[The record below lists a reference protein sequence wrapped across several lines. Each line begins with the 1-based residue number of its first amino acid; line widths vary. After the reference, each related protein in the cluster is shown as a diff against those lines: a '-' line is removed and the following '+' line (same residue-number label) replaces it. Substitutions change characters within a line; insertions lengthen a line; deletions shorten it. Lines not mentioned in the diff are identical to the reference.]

1 VQRKDTMSFDNYIS
15 AFRTY
20 IDAVAAAAN
29 EVGCECYLV
38 GGSIR
43 QMLSGIKPEDLDF
56 IVDAQGMA
64 ERVAQAASRHLHGDP
79 GVSRVNDVPTME
91 IRVDGILLHIAD
103 PVTDFSTGAESIYA
117 AISDDVKADVLR
129 RDFTINT
136 LLLPVDDL
144 ELSSIIDPTAIG
156 LADIQHARLRTPV
169 EPEVTLSQDPL
180 RMLRAIRF
188 AYTEDY
194 TIGADLAAAISAHA
208 HLVSGIAGERV
219 QQEFSKIITCNLPS
233 EAIRMMKHTALLHYL
248 FPDIE
253 HLSEVR
259 QKSEHYTGDVLEHTC
274 TVLDYTPAILRVR
287 LAALFHDV
295 GKANTLVEDDEKTIF
310 YGHQHSGSDLTR
322 KRLKQMRYSNKIAD
336 EVAKLVDMHM
346 VTYSYDWSDVAVR
359 RLVNRAG
366 DLVDDLML
374 LYRADISARTEPYNN
389 LAEFNHLMQRIK
401 TLDFADVVGVRSP
414 LDGTEIMDLLSLEA
428 GPEIGEVQ
436 SEIEQAIIDGKIEY
450 TAEAA
455 RDFLQNEYKQR

>member
-1 VQRKDTMSFDNYIS
+1 MSFDNYIS

-20 IDAVAAAAN
+20 IDAVAAGAREA
-29 EVGCECYLV
+29 GCEAYLV

-43 QMLSGIKPEDLDF
+43 QMLTGIKPADLDF
-56 IVDAQGMA
+56 IIDSQGMA
-64 ERVAQAASRHLHGDP
+64 ERVAQAAAKHLQGQP

-91 IRVDGILLHIAD
+91 IRIDGLLLHIAD
-103 PVTDFSTGAESIYA
+103 PVTDHIEGAESIYA
-117 AISDDVKADVLR
+117 AISDEVKADVLR
-129 RDFTINT
+129 RDFTVNT
-136 LLLPVDDL
+136 LLLPVEDADL
-144 ELSSIIDPTAIG
+144 ASIIDPTAIG

-169 EPEVTLSQDPL
+169 EPEVTLREDPL

-208 HLVSGIAGERV
+208 HLITGIAGERV
-219 QQEFSKIITCNLPS
+219 QQEFTKIISCNQPS
-233 EAIRMMKHTALLHYL
+233 EAIRMMNHTALLHYL

-259 QKSEHYTGDVLEHTC
+259 QKSEHYTGDILEHTC
-274 TVLDYTPAILRVR
+274 KVLDYAPPILRVR

-295 GKANTLVEDDEKTIF
+295 GKASTLVEDDDKTIF

-322 KRLKQMRYSNKIAD
+322 KRLKQLRYSNKIAD

-346 VTYSYDWSDVAVR
+346 VTYSYDWSDIAVR
-359 RLVNRAG
+359 RLVNKAG
-366 DLVDDLML
+366 DLIDDLML

-401 TLDFADVVGVRSP
+401 SLDFADVIGVHSP
-414 LDGTEIMDLLSLEA
+414 LDGEEIMELLSLDA

-436 SEIEQAIIDGKIEY
+436 SEIEQAIIDGRIEY
-450 TAEAA
+450 TAEGA
-455 RDFLQNEYKQR
+455 REFLRNEYKQRK